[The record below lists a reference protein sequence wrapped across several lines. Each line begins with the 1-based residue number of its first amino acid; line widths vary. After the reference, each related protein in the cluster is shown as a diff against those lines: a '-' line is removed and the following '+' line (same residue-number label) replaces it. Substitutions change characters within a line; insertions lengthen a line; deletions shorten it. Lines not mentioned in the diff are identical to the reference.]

1 MAKSRSPN
9 RDKAFEI
16 FKEHNGE
23 IKNRKIAEILQ
34 EPEKTI
40 SSWKSR
46 DKWIAKLNG
55 SDCSTAKENNCS
67 TAKKKRSTS
76 QKLSSALK
84 GNQNA
89 VGNPGN
95 RNPKYG
101 NKNAVGH
108 GAPLQNDNAVT
119 HGFFRKHFP
128 EDVADLA
135 VEIMEKDPIDMLLEN
150 ITIQYTAII
159 RAQRLMFV
167 VDQEDMTKELKK
179 EKSQYEISKTKD
191 SEGNETTEM
200 VETYGEREYEIQF
213 AWDKHATFMNAQS
226 RAMTTLVN
234 LIEKCDK
241 LAKTEEQQLR
251 IEKLKKEIA
260 AIKID
265 SDTGQNTEDWKES
278 LMKIAE
284 RRRKMKE
291 AEKHE

>member
-1 MAKSRSPN
+1 VVVVAKSRSPN

-16 FKEHNGE
+16 FIEHNGE

-55 SDCSTAKENNCS
+55 SDCSTTKENECS

-76 QKLSSALK
+76 QKLSAALK

-101 NKNAVGH
+101 NKNALGH
-108 GAPLQNDNAVT
+108 GPPKGNDNAVT

-128 EDVADLA
+128 DEVADLA
-135 VEIMEKDPIDMLLEN
+135 AEIMEKNPIDMLWEN

-167 VDQEDMTKELKK
+167 TDQEDMTKELKK
-179 EKSQYEISKTKD
+179 YKESYSD
-191 SEGNETTEM
+191 SGSSSEEEW
-200 VETYGEREYEIQF
+200 EIQF
-213 AWDKHATFMNAQS
+213 AWDKHAAFLNAQS
-226 RAMTTLVN
+226 RAMSTLSS
-234 LIEKCDK
+234 LIRDFDK
-241 LAKTEEQQLR
+241 LANIDDERRMKLEQMKLG
-251 IEKLKKEIA
+251 IEKTKAEVEKLTGKDKDGPIEIM
-260 AIKID
+260 ITRK
-265 SDTGQNTEDWKES
+265 S
-278 LMKIAE
+278 E
-284 RRRKMKE
+284 RS
-291 AEKHE
+291 

>member
-1 MAKSRSPN
+1 MVVAKSRSPN

-46 DKWIAKLNG
+46 DKWVAKLDG
-55 SDCSTAKENNCS
+55 SDCSTAKENDCS

-76 QKLSSALK
+76 QKLSAALK

-108 GAPLQNDNAVT
+108 GPPKRNDNAVT

-128 EDVADLA
+128 DEVADLA
-135 VEIMEKDPIDMLLEN
+135 AEIMEKDPIDMLLEN

-159 RAQRLMFV
+159 RAQRIMFV
-167 VDQEDMTKELKK
+167 ESKEEMIKELKK
-179 EKSQYEISKTKD
+179 IR
-191 SEGNETTEM
+191 SEVFQDDNKAITTVPTE
-200 VETYGEREYEIQF
+200 EECEFQF
-213 AWDKHATFMNAQS
+213 AWDRHATFMNAQS

-291 AEKHE
+291 AEKYE